1 MCLYFL
7 RPYTCARIRWLT
19 HTYNTLV
26 MNLCSEAGWLYITI
40 KAERAAVPAL
50 GQAGAGAEAPAPDA
64 AGTQA
69 LLAQTL
75 LGPGAL
81 EAGVHA

>member
-7 RPYTCARIRWLT
+7 RLYTCPLIRWLT

-40 KAERAAVPAL
+40 KAERAACPAL
-50 GQAGAGAEAPAPDA
+50 GQAGAGAEAPDA
-64 AGTQA
+64 GGAQA

-81 EAGVHA
+81 EAGTYA

>member
-7 RPYTCARIRWLT
+7 RLYTCPLIRWLT
-19 HTYNTLV
+19 HAYNTLV

-81 EAGVHA
+81 EAGAYA

>member
-7 RPYTCARIRWLT
+7 RLYTCPLIRWLT
-19 HTYNTLV
+19 HAYNTLV

-50 GQAGAGAEAPAPDA
+50 GQASAGAEAPAPDA
-64 AGTQA
+64 AGAQA

-75 LGPGAL
+75 LGPAAL
-81 EAGVHA
+81 EAGTHA